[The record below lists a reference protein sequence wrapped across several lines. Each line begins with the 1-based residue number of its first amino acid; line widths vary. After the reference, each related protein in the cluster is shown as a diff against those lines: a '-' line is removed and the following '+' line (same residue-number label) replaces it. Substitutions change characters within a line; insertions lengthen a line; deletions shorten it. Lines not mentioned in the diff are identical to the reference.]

1 MGHLSFYKNV
11 YMIVNVFTDLTK
23 KNTKSM
29 KSRYRDKKQKQKHKE
44 EKTKNTVTSNVTELG
59 IRNLFLLCGFI
70 NQFLIG

>member
-1 MGHLSFYKNV
+1 
-11 YMIVNVFTDLTK
+11 MIVNVFTDLTK

-29 KSRYRDKKQKQKHKE
+29 KSGYRDKKQKQKHKE
-44 EKTKNTVTSNVTELG
+44 EKTKNVVTSNVTELG